1 MPSAFPHNIA
11 LLITLSLVPSTV
23 WGGPSEST
31 SDADPAPDPAPAD
44 LGWDESDTPEA
55 ATVPDPTA
63 APPEANDGPT
73 AEEEL
78 EQQKL
83 EWRRKKYHQARGMMI
98 SGWTTL
104 GVAYGSSILVGAI
117 AIDLGRD
124 RDDPRT
130 VRYGSRMFIPLGGPI
145 AAAVESRS
153 VTWALVTAGAS
164 AAQIVGLSLGV
175 TGTVRLRKYPNPDE
189 PQFDVA
195 FLPAREGGTAMM
207 RLRF

>member
-1 MPSAFPHNIA
+1 MHSAFPHNLA
-11 LLITLSLVPSTV
+11 LLITFALVPSTV
-23 WGGPSEST
+23 WGGPSE
-31 SDADPAPDPAPAD
+31 PAAAD

-55 ATVPDPTA
+55 ATTPAPTA
-63 APPEANDGPT
+63 APPPAADDGPT

-83 EWRRKKYHQARGMMI
+83 EWRRKKYHQARSMMI

-117 AIDLGRD
+117 AVDLGRD

-195 FLPAREGGTAMM
+195 LLPAREGGTAVM